1 MAIKV
6 MKNQIFKKP
15 DKPSRSIAASLDGR
29 RQRRLNVRTLVSA
42 EDKANLNSSGFCAHD
57 TSQMTTRNPVPA
69 PARRR
74 AKQRKNARKVA
85 PEAPAT
91 KRGEQAKAKFKR
103 AAQRLL
109 ERMSYRELRLS
120 DIVDAAGYNIATF
133 YYYFKDKQS
142 IVREVIA
149 DIFPHDALVAEYR
162 ANRIALGDLH
172 SVILATTRSQIRAF
186 AQHPGLM
193 RSIAQFADDEPELA
207 EFVHRRDELWT
218 ELIADDIL
226 ARFAGKGVSRAF
238 ALAFA
243 AMLNGAVRTF
253 LTEIY
258 VQKNPGLTAHFQT
271 EEDLADF
278 VAAFWWRATF
288 LENPK
293 LDQLGHSTE
302 FVALKQLDE
311 K

>member
-1 MAIKV
+1 MFI
-6 MKNQIFKKP
+6 NQLFRRP
-15 DKPSRSIAASLDGR
+15 SQASRSIATSPDRG
-29 RQRRLNVRTLVSA
+29 RQRRLSSKTLRSA
-42 EDKANLNSSGFCAHD
+42 GAKANLNSNGFCAHD
-57 TSQMTTRNPVPA
+57 TVQMTTRDPNPA

-74 AKQRKNARKVA
+74 AKQRKNARKIA

-109 ERMSYRELRLS
+109 ERKSYRELRLS

-162 ANRIALGDLH
+162 ANQIALGDLH

-207 EFVHRRDELWT
+207 EIVHRRDELWT
-218 ELIADDIL
+218 ELIADDIH

-243 AMLNGAVRTF
+243 VMLNGAVRTF

-258 VQKNPGLTAHFQT
+258 VQKNQGLTAHFQT
-271 EEDLADF
+271 EEDLAEF
-278 VAAFWWRATF
+278 IAAFWWRATF
-288 LENPK
+288 LENPS

-302 FVALKQLDE
+302 FVSLKQIDE